1 MTRAIKRALRND
13 PTIRCLM
20 IDAPALLPLTDTIR
34 MVTRLPVWDAVT
46 CCDFFLSASSLSS
59 RLQPPTDGAPLLSP
73 ALTLTRLP
81 LEVMSLDLRT
91 RRELADEAAVALAK
105 ARMRATSQPAGPPLT
120 GARKVGVLRCENSGA
135 SALPAS
141 ASGFRAVLKC
151 VENLDSDSIRMGVMN
166 TAVRNG
172 LRDAVE
178 ALEMEGCVAITGES
192 GWMLQYEEVV
202 REFATVPVFL
212 SAMVQCPLVAAS
224 LEEGQ
229 KAVVLTLDRDAIE
242 HERNRIV

>member
-1 MTRAIKRALRND
+1 
-13 PTIRCLM
+13 
-20 IDAPALLPLTDTIR
+20 

-59 RLQPPTDGAPLLSP
+59 RLQIAVDGSAPASP
-73 ALTLTRLP
+73 ALTLARLP
-81 LEVMSLDLRT
+81 LAAASGDRSA
-91 RRELADEAAVALAK
+91 RRELADESAVALAK
-105 ARMRATSQPAGPPLT
+105 SRMRATPPAAAWPPPCDV
-120 GARKVGVLRCENSGA
+120 RKVGVLRCENSGA
-135 SALPAS
+135 SALPSS
-141 ASGFRAVLKC
+141 ANGLRAILKC
-151 VENLDSDSIRMGVMN
+151 VENLDSDSLRMGMMN

-178 ALEMEGCVAITGES
+178 ALEMDGCIAITGES
-192 GWMLQYEEVV
+192 GWMLQYEEAV

-242 HERNRIV
+242 HCVECVLTCLAAKHCAEA